1 MSVATETKREHQ
13 LLLGEI
19 HRLLAELN
27 SFQERIHWG
36 SSTWLPDLTFFDY
49 LALQTSS
56 LQVARDLAIGGH
68 YRDAYNS
75 IRQVLEGYLTLRLVT
90 ECLLYPRTF
99 RIRRAQGDP
108 NIAHAK
114 ARFRSDIADI
124 ISSGKRPDII
134 REWRELATDKTITLI
149 FKGIQVNDTSG
160 EPTGEYVSFYAHLW
174 GQYDPMHHVLGKRT
188 NPRRWLV
195 PGWAPFSNRRA
206 REQARENRD
215 IYRGFFTF
223 DRIVDHLRLNEV
235 LNQKTATRLFV
246 HYNYLSS
253 HSHNTYRSY
262 QQFTRNVPPSSPYDH
277 YHSELCLLYILHL
290 SAMFLEFAIRYCRR
304 RQLKVADLSH
314 TRLVMQE
321 ATTSF
326 DYFWFIFND
335 PHEFDYITTANR
347 KSDYLSGLVFRSQDI
362 KRAYV
367 RYYEDPLRRLIDMHT
382 TSRELTTG
390 NVYHS
395 PFERSDASYR

>member
-1 MSVATETKREHQ
+1 MSAATETKREHH
-13 LLLGEI
+13 LLLNETR
-19 HRLLAELN
+19 RLLAELN
-27 SFQERIHWG
+27 SFQERIYWG
-36 SSTWLPDLTFFDY
+36 SSTWLPDITFFEY

-68 YRDAYNS
+68 YREAYNS
-75 IRQVLEGYLTLRLVT
+75 IRQVLEGYLTLRLIT

-108 NIAHAK
+108 NIADAK

-124 ISSGKRPDII
+124 ISSGKRPDIV
-134 REWRELATDKTITLI
+134 REWPQRETDKTITLI

-160 EPTGEYVSFYAHLW
+160 QPTGRYVPFYAHLW
-174 GQYDPMHHVLGKRT
+174 SQYDPMHHVLGKRT
-188 NPRRWLV
+188 DPRRWLV
-195 PGWAPFSNRRA
+195 PEWAPFRNRRA
-206 REQARENRD
+206 REQAGENQD

-223 DRIVDHLRLNEV
+223 DRIVEHLRLNGV

-253 HSHNTYRSY
+253 HSHNTHRSY
-262 QQFTRNVPPSSPYDH
+262 QQFTRSAPTSFRYDH

-290 SAMFLEFAIRYCRR
+290 SAMFLEFALGFCRQ
-304 RQLKVADLSH
+304 RQLKVADVGHL
-314 TRLVMQE
+314 RGVMNK

-326 DYFWFIFND
+326 DYFWFVFNG
-335 PHEFDYITTANR
+335 PHEFDYVTTANR
-347 KSDYLSGLVFRSQDI
+347 KSNYLSGQVFRSQDI
-362 KRAYV
+362 QRAYV

-382 TSRELTTG
+382 SSRELTTG

-395 PFERSDASYR
+395 PFERSDAIYR